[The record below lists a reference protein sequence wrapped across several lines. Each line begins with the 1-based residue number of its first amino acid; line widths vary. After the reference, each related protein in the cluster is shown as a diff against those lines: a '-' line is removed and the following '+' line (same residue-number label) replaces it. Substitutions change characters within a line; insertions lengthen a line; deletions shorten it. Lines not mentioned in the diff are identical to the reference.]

1 MRSPLNDIC
10 LFLLAAACCPLGAEA
25 RRTRINFDTS
35 ACDTIMTDDRAA
47 RLAAHYARYITLSGY
62 SKTRNASKESILAT
76 NSGNETVIGIT
87 LEIEYLSTD
96 GRQITRRKKTI
107 PCNIPPGETR
117 KLDFST
123 WDRQYV
129 FYYHKSPAP
138 HRAQATPYT
147 IRASAIEASCILCA
161 GE

>member
-10 LFLLAAACCPLGAEA
+10 LILLAAAFFHPGAEA
-25 RRTRINFDTS
+25 RKTRISFDTS
-35 ACDTIMTDDRAA
+35 PCDTIVTDDRAA
-47 RLAAHYARYITLSGY
+47 RQAAHYAHHITLSGY

-76 NSGNETVIGIT
+76 NSGKETVSGIT

-96 GRQITRRKKTI
+96 GRQITRRKVTI

-147 IRASAIEASCILCA
+147 IRASAIEASCIPC
-161 GE
+161 ERE